1 MANIDQANRDP
12 GEIKRSEIQQ
22 SMAAFESN
30 WYDVTNK
37 KKLFWILQLSG
48 WGVVI
53 LVAVNVLGQDA
64 KVLWPFFVGRGL
76 LGMIVT
82 SYLVRPLA
90 RWARGRS
97 GRGIGWWVPFFLIL
111 AFILSVGDSIL
122 IRWLVVVSLGAENLN
137 EVALHFLDSSSPIRF
152 ATYGAWIV
160 LYLVINNLI
169 ESNSARLR
177 LERLKAGMIESELR
191 LLRSQVNPHFL
202 FNALNSIIAEAGKPE
217 RVTRITHGLAD
228 YLRFSLSQ
236 NLELQPLGE
245 ELVALEG
252 YLQVEKIR
260 FEERLEYSLVADAEV
275 RRLRVPGALVQPL
288 LENAIKFGQRTS
300 PRPLRI
306 TILAQAR
313 PEGVVIE
320 VMNSGKWVPEGG
332 PDSPGIGL
340 VTLRRRLQ
348 LLCGDGARVVHEVLE
363 DRVIFRVVV
372 PAASK
377 PAPEIQ
383 PLAVTA

>member
-1 MANIDQANRDP
+1 MP
-12 GEIKRSEIQQ
+12 
-22 SMAAFESN
+22 AFESH

-37 KKLFWILQLSG
+37 KRLFWILQLVG
-48 WGVVI
+48 WGSLILLGLRVVVPDTMV
-53 LVAVNVLGQDA
+53 LMPVLLGRGVLGC
-64 KVLWPFFVGRGL
+64 L
-76 LGMIVT
+76 IT
-82 SYLVRPLA
+82 SFLVRPLL
-90 RWARGRS
+90 RRLRRLNGR
-97 GRGIGWWVPFFLIL
+97 FLWGKAAVALVCAVLITKL
-111 AFILSVGDSIL
+111 DSELIHWLIRLLFGPDHQSVGLD
-122 IRWLVVVSLGAENLN
+122 RFLN
-137 EVALHFLDSSSPIRF
+137 SSGPIRF
-152 ATYGAWIV
+152 TAYGFWIILYFV
-160 LYLVINNLI
+160 LNDLI

-202 FNALNSIIAEAGKPE
+202 FNALNSIIAEAGRPE
-217 RVTRITHGLAD
+217 RVTQITHGLAD

-260 FEERLEYSLVADAEV
+260 FEERLEYSVVADAEV
-275 RRLRVPGALVQPL
+275 RRARVPGALVQPL

-306 TILAQAR
+306 TIHAQAR

-320 VMNSGKWVPEGG
+320 VTNSGKWVPEGG
-332 PDSPGIGL
+332 LDSTGIGL
-340 VTLRRRLQ
+340 VNLRRRLQ
-348 LLCGDGARVVHEVLE
+348 LVCGDGANVAHEVLE

-372 PAASK
+372 PAASTSVHK
-377 PAPEIQ
+377 PQLLPVPA
-383 PLAVTA
+383 

>member
-1 MANIDQANRDP
+1 MP
-12 GEIKRSEIQQ
+12 
-22 SMAAFESN
+22 AFESN

-53 LVAVNVLGQDA
+53 LVAVNVLGQA
-64 KVLWPFFVGRGL
+64 ARVLWPFFVCRGL
-76 LGMIVT
+76 LGVIVT

-90 RWARGRS
+90 RWARKRS

-111 AFILSVGDSIL
+111 ALILSVGDTML
-122 IRWLVVVSLGAENLN
+122 IRWLVVVSLGEENLN
-137 EVALHFLDSSSPIRF
+137 EVSVHFLDSSSPIRF
-152 ATYGAWIV
+152 ATYGTWIV

-177 LERLKAGMIESELR
+177 LERLKSGMIESELR

-202 FNALNSIIAEAGKPE
+202 FNALNSIIAEAGSAE

-245 ELVALEG
+245 ELAALEG
-252 YLQVEKIR
+252 YLDVEKIR
-260 FEERLEYSLVADAEV
+260 FEERLEYSLVADADV

-306 TILAQAR
+306 AIHAR
-313 PEGVVIE
+313 TGPDGLQIE

-332 PDSPGIGL
+332 RDSSGIGL
-340 VTLRRRLQ
+340 VNLRRRLQ
-348 LLCGDGARVVHEVLE
+348 LVCGDGASVAHEILE
-363 DRVIFRVVV
+363 DRVIFRLMV
-372 PAASK
+372 PAVSTSAL
-377 PAPEIQ
+377 ELQ
-383 PLAVTA
+383 PLPVPA

>member
-1 MANIDQANRDP
+1 MP
-12 GEIKRSEIQQ
+12 
-22 SMAAFESN
+22 AFESH

-37 KKLFWILQLSG
+37 KKLFWILQLVG
-48 WGVVI
+48 WGSLILLGLRVVVPDTI
-53 LVAVNVLGQDA
+53 VLMP
-64 KVLWPFFVGRGL
+64 VLLGRGL
-76 LGMIVT
+76 LGFLIT
-82 SYLVRPLA
+82 SFLVRPLLRRLRRVNGRF
-90 RWARGRS
+90 RWGKAA
-97 GRGIGWWVPFFLIL
+97 VALVYAVLITNL
-111 AFILSVGDSIL
+111 DSELIHWL
-122 IRWLVVVSLGAENLN
+122 IRLLFGPDHQS
-137 EVALHFLDSSSPIRF
+137 VALDRFLNSSGPIRF
-152 ATYGAWIV
+152 TAYGFWMILYFV
-160 LYLVINNLI
+160 LNDLI

-177 LERLKAGMIESELR
+177 LERLKSGMIESELR

-228 YLRFSLSQ
+228 FLRFSLSQ

-252 YLQVEKIR
+252 YLRVEKIR
-260 FEERLEYSLVADAEV
+260 FEERLEYSLIADAEV

-332 PDSPGIGL
+332 LDSTGIGL
-340 VTLRRRLQ
+340 VNLRRRLQ
-348 LLCGDGARVVHEVLE
+348 LVCGDGASVAHEVLE

-372 PAASK
+372 PPVSASGPEHHPLPV
-377 PAPEIQ
+377 PA
-383 PLAVTA
+383 

>member
-1 MANIDQANRDP
+1 MP
-12 GEIKRSEIQQ
+12 
-22 SMAAFESN
+22 AFESN

-37 KKLFWILQLSG
+37 KKLFWILQLIG

-53 LVAVNVLGQDA
+53 LVAVNVLGQAA
-64 KVLWPFFVGRGL
+64 KVLWPFFVCRGL

-90 RWARGRS
+90 RWARERS

-111 AFILSVGDSIL
+111 ALILSVVDTML
-122 IRWLVVVSLGAENLN
+122 TRWLVVVCLGEENLN
-137 EVALHFLDSSSPIRF
+137 EVSVHFLDSSNPIRF
-152 ATYGAWIV
+152 ATYGVWIM
-160 LYLVINNLI
+160 LYLVITNLI

-177 LERLKAGMIESELR
+177 LERLKSGMIESELR

-228 YLRFSLSQ
+228 FLRFSLSQ

-245 ELVALEG
+245 DLVALEG
-252 YLQVEKIR
+252 YLRVEKIR
-260 FEERLEYSLVADAEV
+260 FEECLEYSLIADAEV

-320 VMNSGKWVPEGG
+320 VTNSGEWVPEGG
-332 PDSPGIGL
+332 LDSTGIGL
-340 VTLRRRLQ
+340 VNLRRRLQ
-348 LLCGDGARVVHEVLE
+348 LVCGDGASVVHEVLE

-372 PAASK
+372 PPVSIS
-377 PAPEIQ
+377 APEHQ
-383 PLAVTA
+383 PLPVPA

>member
-1 MANIDQANRDP
+1 MTAL
-12 GEIKRSEIQQ
+12 
-22 SMAAFESN
+22 ESH

-37 KKLFWILQLSG
+37 KRLFWILQFVG

-53 LVAVNVLGQDA
+53 VVAMSVLSQA
-64 KVLWPFFVGRGL
+64 ARVLWPFFVCRGL
-76 LGMIVT
+76 LGILVT

-97 GRGIGWWVPFFLIL
+97 GRSIRWWVPFFLML
-111 AFILSVGDSIL
+111 ALMLSVADTML
-122 IRWLVVVSLGAENLN
+122 IRGLVVFSLGKENLN
-137 EVALHFLDSSSPIRF
+137 EVAVHFLDSSRPIRF

-177 LERLKAGMIESELR
+177 LERLKAGMVEGELR
-191 LLRSQVNPHFL
+191 LLRAQVNPHFML
-202 FNALNSIIAEAGKPE
+202 NALNSIIAEIDRPE
-217 RVTRITHGLAD
+217 RVSRITHGLAA

-245 ELVALEG
+245 ELAALEG
-252 YLQVEKIR
+252 YLEVEKIR
-260 FEERLEYSLVADAEV
+260 FEERLEYSLIADEDA
-275 RRLRVPGALVQPL
+275 RGLRVPGALVQPL

-306 TILAQAR
+306 DIHAR
-313 PEGVVIE
+313 SGPEGLRIE

-332 PDSPGIGL
+332 RDSTGTGL
-340 VTLRRRLQ
+340 LNLRRRLQ
-348 LLCGDGARVVHEVLE
+348 LICGDGASVTHEALK

-372 PAASK
+372 PPASGFPVEFQSLPV
-377 PAPEIQ
+377 PA
-383 PLAVTA
+383 